1 MFYECIIDS
10 VHDVD
15 KQSFFLKDNNTV
27 TERFE
32 KTTDPNM
39 ATWQPCF
46 EGLQSSYVHSISF
59 MPNKPAAR
67 VSKTE
72 VN

>member
-15 KQSFFLKDNNTV
+15 KQSFIFLMDNNTV

-46 EGLQSSYVHSISF
+46 EFEGLQSS
-59 MPNKPAAR
+59 
-67 VSKTE
+67 
-72 VN
+72 

>member
-32 KTTDPNM
+32 EKTTDPNM
-39 ATWQPCF
+39 AIWQPCF
-46 EGLQSSYVHSISF
+46 EGLQSS
-59 MPNKPAAR
+59 
-67 VSKTE
+67 
-72 VN
+72 

>member
-1 MFYECIIDS
+1 M
-10 VHDVD
+10 
-15 KQSFFLKDNNTV
+15 DNNTV

-46 EGLQSSYVHSISF
+46 EFEGLQSSYVQSISF

>member
-1 MFYECIIDS
+1 M
-10 VHDVD
+10 
-15 KQSFFLKDNNTV
+15 DNNTV